1 MDRYTKKYIRYVNNI
16 YNEKITDRHF
26 PGRDS
31 AFIIAKYGK
40 DTKAAREKLSTELQ
54 GCLGLVAFQFFDK
67 EYLVIDGLKYES
79 EPHNYSGFIY
89 FGDIVNISIPENGK
103 LVEKRCCKVDGVS
116 YVLRDEDMSYDE
128 YVDKYNK
135 EIESAKVLSKRK

>member
-1 MDRYTKKYIRYVNNI
+1 MDKYTKRYIRYVDNI
-16 YNEKITDRHF
+16 YSQKFHERHF

-31 AFIIAKYGK
+31 DFIIAKYSE
-40 DTKAAREKLSTELQ
+40 DMKAAREKLSNELQ

-67 EYLVIDGLKYES
+67 DYLVIDGLKYES

-89 FGDIVNISIPENGK
+89 FGDIVNISIPEEGK
-103 LVEKRCCKVDGVS
+103 LVSKRCCKVDGVS

-128 YVDKYNK
+128 YVEEYNK
-135 EIESAKVLSKRK
+135 EKESTKVLSKRK

>member
-1 MDRYTKKYIRYVNNI
+1 MDKYTKKYIRYIDNI
-16 YNEKITDRHF
+16 YNEKLIDRHF

-31 AFIIAKYGK
+31 DFIIAKYGK
-40 DTKAAREKLSTELQ
+40 DSKAAREKLSNELQ

-79 EPHNYSGFIY
+79 EPHNHSGFIY
-89 FGDIVNISIPENGK
+89 FGDIVTISIPENGE
-103 LVEKRCCKVDGVS
+103 LVQKKCCKVDGVS

-128 YVDKYNK
+128 YVEKYSK
-135 EIESAKVLSKRK
+135 EKDNSKILSKRK